1 MIFGIIT
8 LLTAIIISLSAAV
21 YSILGLTAI
30 FSAAYW
36 PIVILGGSLEFG
48 KIITTLWLHKY
59 WVQAEIQ
66 YKLYLSFAVVVLMA
80 MTSIGVF
87 GFLSKAHSDQG
98 VPTGDISAQIEL
110 IDTKLITQRENINA
124 ARKVLTQ
131 MDGAV
136 DEVLARSK
144 NEQGARNANTLRQQ
158 QTKDRSKLATDIST
172 AQIEIAKLNEQK
184 ALVAKDLRK
193 VEAEVGPIKYIA
205 ALIYGDNPDGNLL
218 EKAVRWVI
226 ILIVSVFD
234 PLAITL
240 LLAGTKAFDW
250 EREKR
255 KKLDD
260 SKIDEVGYDKLIKNL
275 TDNNNRLQQENA
287 ELTSNLNNIA
297 ETAAPAVDQKATYT
311 TLNKKLK
318 EFYSDHG
325 EIVFETQDPDTAN
338 GSTVTTLPAYEP
350 DDNPL
355 TNDQIEQIKELAKNE
370 RSSDVLIA
378 STSLVEEDQ
387 PAELAQDPIDP
398 GTEEDI
404 DPYGNDVQR
413 HAMAVWRSTNPD
425 KTFGEYILKYNMG
438 EIAELPWEQTDHVNS
453 LNLSDRDLLNLKL
466 KLEADNDVTPGEM
479 RGFGIRFPS
488 TANKGDMFL
497 RVDVFPGVLYKFN
510 GFTWVKINKNLSDSY
525 LYDDAYI
532 EHLINKI
539 DTGEYDPDLLSDVE
553 RDHIAQKLKS

>member
-325 EIVFETQDPDTAN
+325 EIVFETQDPATAQ
-338 GSTVTTLPAYEP
+338 GSEVTHLSGYEA
-350 DDNPL
+350 DDGPL
-355 TNDQIEQIKELAKNE
+355 TNDQISQIKELAKDQLPADN
-370 RSSDVLIA
+370 LIA
-378 STSLVEEDQ
+378 SDTLF
-387 PAELAQDPIDP
+387 PEL
-398 GTEEDI
+398 DI
-404 DPYGNDVQR
+404 KPYGNEIQQR
-413 HAMAVWRSTNPD
+413 SMQVWKTNHPNE
-425 KTFGEYILKYNMG
+425 TFREYIELYNDG
-438 EIAELPWEQTDHVNS
+438 KINQFPWEDTTHVES
-453 LNLSDRDLLNLKL
+453 LKLSDRDLITLRIG
-466 KLEADNDVTPGEM
+466 LEADNVNNSLQ
-479 RGFGIRFPS
+479 GFGVEFPKS
-488 TANKGDMFL
+488 ANKGDMFL
-497 RVDVFPGVLYKFN
+497 RVDNLPSVLYKYN
-510 GFTWVKINKNLSDSY
+510 GNQWIRVNKNLSDSY
-525 LYDDAYI
+525 VYDEAYI
-532 EHLINKI
+532 NHLIEKI
-539 DTGEYDPDLLSDVE
+539 GSGEYDPDLLSDIE
-553 RDHIAQKLKS
+553 RDRISIHLKNSKDLG